1 MFGSTTTGSSEWLP
15 AKEGQFV
22 PWWGGLAKWLL
33 QFGKIPKHVAFIL
46 DGNRRYAKTY
56 GLDTVIK
63 GHMAGFDK
71 ITKVLDWCREIGIKE
86 VTLYA
91 FSIENFKRTKDEVD
105 GLMDMAKEKFTKL
118 LDEKEKLQE
127 KQICFRFFG
136 KKELLPKDLQV
147 KMAQIEEF
155 TKNFEK

>member
-1 MFGSTTTGSSEWLP
+1 M
-15 AKEGQFV
+15 
-22 PWWGGLAKWLL
+22 
-33 QFGKIPKHVAFIL
+33 
-46 DGNRRYAKTY
+46 DGNRRYAKTH
-56 GLDTVIK
+56 GLGTVIK
-63 GHMAGFDK
+63 GHLAGFEK

-105 GLMDMAKEKFTKL
+105 GLMNLAKEKFTKL
-118 LDEKEKLQE
+118 YDEKAKLKE

-136 KKELLPKDLQV
+136 KKELLPKNLQY

-155 TKNFEK
+155 TKDFKK